1 MALAGIALTAGAC
14 DMPDPDPRALALTDP
29 PPVIRP
35 QYATIRPAT
44 GHIFGLEPAAAPMV
58 ETGSAQRALV
68 PESESMVV
76 VVGRNAQESFDDAFE
91 GAYQQTL
98 EGRKVRHVDCTD
110 REAVELLMIG
120 RADFGLIG
128 GTLSQREIH
137 AGLRQTQIGVELFA
151 LTVSPTSPV
160 RSLTPDQIRQIFT
173 GQVNDW
179 QQLGF
184 EANPIV
190 AVVPTDRSLLDRA
203 AKVLIPGD
211 KFASTC
217 VRVASER
224 HVADQILQH
233 RGAIGLVRLTDGP
246 REPGQKLVDIN
257 WTPPCAAAFGYGTY
271 PYGVPLQLVTSGM
284 PDRVALEFFDFATSE
299 AGRAHLGHLAFQ
311 R

>member
-1 MALAGIALTAGAC
+1 MTAGAC
-14 DMPDPDPRALALTDP
+14 DMADPDPRALALSDP

-35 QYATIRPAT
+35 DYALVEPAT
-44 GHIFGLEPAAAPMV
+44 GHIYGVEAELPAAPLV
-58 ETGSAQRALV
+58 EAETFQRSLV
-68 PESESMVV
+68 PDAEQMVV
-76 VVGRNAQESFDDAFE
+76 VVGRNAEESFSDDLE
-91 GAYQQTL
+91 VAYQQTL
-98 EGRKVRHVDCTD
+98 EGVRCRHVDCTD

-120 RADFGLIG
+120 RADFGVIG
-128 GTLSQREIH
+128 GQLSQREIH

-160 RSLTPDQIRQIFT
+160 RSLDANQIRQIFT
-173 GQVNDW
+173 GQVTDW

-190 AVVPTDRSLLDRA
+190 AVVPTDKRMLDRA
-203 AKVLIPGD
+203 AKVLFPGD

-217 VRVASER
+217 VRVRSER
-224 HVADQILQH
+224 HVADQLLQH
-233 RGAIGLVRLTDGP
+233 RGAIGLIRLSDGP

-257 WTPPCAAAFGYGTY
+257 WTAPSAAAFGYGTY
-271 PYGVPLQLVTSGM
+271 PYGVPLQLVTSGA
-284 PDRVALEFFDFATSE
+284 PDSLATGFLDFATSD

>member
-1 MALAGIALTAGAC
+1 
-14 DMPDPDPRALALTDP
+14 MPDPDPRVIALADP
-29 PPVIRP
+29 PPVIEP
-35 QYATIRPAT
+35 QFAMIMPAT
-44 GHIFGLEPAAAPMV
+44 GHIYGIDAPAAPMV
-58 ETGSAQRALV
+58 ETQAPARSLV
-68 PESESMVV
+68 PDLDSLVV
-76 VVGRNAQESFDDAFE
+76 VVGRNAQESFDDALE
-91 GAYQQTL
+91 GAFQETL
-98 EGRKVRHVDCTD
+98 DGQRCRHVDCTD

-137 AGLRQTQIGVELFA
+137 AGLRQTQVGVELFA
-151 LTVSPTSPV
+151 LTVSPMSSV
-160 RSLTPDQIRQIFT
+160 RSLDANQIRQIFT
-173 GQVNDW
+173 GQVTDW

-184 EANPIV
+184 EAAPIV
-190 AVVPTDRSLLDRA
+190 PVVPTDKAMLARA

-217 VRVASER
+217 VRVKSER

-233 RGAIGLVRLTDGP
+233 RGAIGLVRLTEGP

-257 WTPPCAAAFGYGTY
+257 WTAPSAAAFGYGTY

-284 PDRVALEFFDFATSE
+284 PDQLALDFLAFARSE
-299 AGRAHLGHLAFQ
+299 AGSAHLDHLALP